1 MNITFRGIGYTPN
14 DEDRAFLDK
23 KLQKVSFAEDYLH
36 DLDIAVKK
44 EAKGIGFHIDA
55 ILHFVWRKEKVVSID
70 CYELYEG
77 IEKIADKIQSVAKK
91 EKELVKDNWPG
102 KKLSR
107 GGRLPSFSFHK
118 LRAIFPD
125 FLHYPVPNFFI
136 VIEIDIVDKIC
147 VPDCFFYAI
156 FCIFQSTIDDFFIP
170 VAPTLTKHL

>member
-44 EAKGIGFHIDA
+44 EAKGLGFNIDA

-91 EKELVKDNWPG
+91 EKELVKDN
-102 KKLSR
+102 
-107 GGRLPSFSFHK
+107 
-118 LRAIFPD
+118 
-125 FLHYPVPNFFI
+125 
-136 VIEIDIVDKIC
+136 
-147 VPDCFFYAI
+147 
-156 FCIFQSTIDDFFIP
+156 
-170 VAPTLTKHL
+170 